1 MAPGKKMLAN
11 QSKNNFDIVTK
22 SDTQQDKLD
31 ETQHKNIFHSHCLD
45 MTIMHQIGIGD
56 ELARIIR

>member
-31 ETQHKNIFHSHCLD
+31 ETQHKNIFHSRLD